1 MSQTPKITFL
11 TKLAF
16 MMKLYKALSSKLKVI
31 FGMKCTVQIRGSYA
45 VVMHCI
51 MHDIPFDYNTINPQ
65 DLDIELSY
73 PKQHKND
80 IYLDNL
86 FKNINVLDKVYTTRQ
101 YNAKSKTFICVNEC
115 PIMNIDISRVPYITH
130 RWRYYNMYIMDASE
144 VLRDYNEH
152 DCLSDFNKQSRRIV
166 KIALL
171 NDVIKKMNAKYA
183 KETEK
188 YPLYKIGCGTNMN
201 SSLFSTSCHLSGDS
215 STDTFRKTLK
225 RKLVFN

>member
-1 MSQTPKITFL
+1 MPETSKISFL

-16 MMKLYKALSSKLKVI
+16 AMKLYKSLSVKLKTI
-31 FGMKCTVQIRGSYA
+31 FGKECTIRIRGSYA
-45 VVMHCI
+45 VIMHCI
-51 MHDIPFDYNTINPQ
+51 IHDIPFDYNTINPQ

-115 PIMNIDISRVPYITH
+115 PIMNIDITRVPYITH

-152 DCLSDFNKQSRRIV
+152 DCLSDYYKQSRRIV

-171 NDVIKKMNAKYA
+171 NDIIKKMNAKFVQ
-183 KETEK
+183 ETEK
-188 YPLYKIGCGTNMN
+188 YQLHKIECGTNIN
-201 SSLFSTSCHLSGDS
+201 SSLFSTSCHVYSDS
-215 STDTFRKTLK
+215 STDTPRKTFK